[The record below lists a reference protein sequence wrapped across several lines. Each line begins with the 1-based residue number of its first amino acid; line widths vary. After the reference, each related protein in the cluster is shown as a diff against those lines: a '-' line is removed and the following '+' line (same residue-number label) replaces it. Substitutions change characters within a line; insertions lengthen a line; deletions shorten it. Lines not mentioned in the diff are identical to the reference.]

1 MMIKQK
7 DNFLEEMTLL
17 SMKRL
22 EENKAKRSEE
32 SLLSACE
39 GIERMPSVQ
48 FQSEFV
54 FITEIKKSSPS
65 MGEISSPEFN
75 LFEQAEVYVNGGAN
89 VISVLTEPTKFSGS
103 LNDLDDISKTFSKA
117 LTMRKDFLVEPYQVS
132 EAFMTVPAVFF

>member
-1 MMIKQK
+1 
-7 DNFLEEMTLL
+7 MTLL
-17 SMKRL
+17 SMKRV

-32 SLLSACE
+32 SLLRTCE

-48 FQSEFV
+48 FQSEFI

-65 MGEISSPEFN
+65 LGEISRPEFN

-103 LNDLDDISKTFSKA
+103 LNDLDDISKTFSK
-117 LTMRKDFLVEPYQVS
+117 RSP
-132 EAFMTVPAVFF
+132 